1 MNFIID
7 ILILALF
14 IFLALIG
21 IKKGLIKSAFEL
33 VGAFLAV
40 YLASY
45 FSTILSEMIYNEV
58 FRPGVYEKMLE
69 TTKNLSVESAAKNF
83 FDSLEPFV
91 LEFFE
96 LNGVTYETISETY
109 TGFGEKAAVA
119 ITDAISP
126 VFISMIKVFVFL
138 VLFIVFFVL
147 LALLANLLTKVIK
160 LTILKKVNQ
169 ILGAVLG
176 VVKAMVIV
184 WVVFGAVAALLPLCS
199 EEFRELLIEGAQN
212 SILGSFI
219 MGINPLEWIFK

>member
-14 IFLALIG
+14 VFLALIG

-45 FSTILSEMIYNEV
+45 FSTILSEMIYNDV

-91 LEFFE
+91 LEFFKWLE
-96 LNGVTYETISETY
+96 CEVEYVNKCAFLHLVY
-109 TGFGEKAAVA
+109 TGLC
-119 ITDAISP
+119 D
-126 VFISMIKVFVFL
+126 KV
-138 VLFIVFFVL
+138 
-147 LALLANLLTKVIK
+147 
-160 LTILKKVNQ
+160 
-169 ILGAVLG
+169 
-176 VVKAMVIV
+176 
-184 WVVFGAVAALLPLCS
+184 
-199 EEFRELLIEGAQN
+199 
-212 SILGSFI
+212 
-219 MGINPLEWIFK
+219 